1 MPNSINYYKEISL
14 NVIHVHIYTKEGKHD
29 PKNYCP
35 ISLASIILES
45 YGIINQRNFT
55 RISSEC
61 KCFI

>member
-45 YGIINQRNFT
+45 YGIIN
-55 RISSEC
+55 
-61 KCFI
+61 